1 MILLLDGDIDELVY
15 ATQASFEDSDLI
27 TSGSEATPIT
37 EKSALQVTK
46 ENEAVEPE
54 AISPRD
60 CRYLNVTPSLK
71 YKS

>member
-1 MILLLDGDIDELVY
+1 MLSFVMILLLDGDIDELVY

-54 AISPRD
+54 AISQRK
-60 CRYLNVTPSLK
+60 LVIILL
-71 YKS
+71 